1 MDAAVGFMK
10 KLLVVYYSQS
20 GQLEQIVH
28 SILAPLSESGRFE
41 LVYECL
47 RPEKPYPFPWPAI
60 EFADAFPESLQE
72 IPCRLAP
79 LQTDPDEAFDGVIL
93 AYQVWYL
100 SPSIP
105 ISSFLQSRQAARLL
119 NGRPVVTLIGCRN
132 MWLLAHEKVKK
143 HIVRNRG
150 VPIGNIVLMDRAPNL
165 LGVISIAAWML
176 TGIKKRFLGIF
187 PRPGVAEEEIRAAR
201 KFGSIL
207 LDAFSRNEF
216 KDLQIRLNRAGAVTV
231 VPAYI
236 LFEQRIA
243 KVFAVWARFIRRKGD
258 PGNPARKPRL
268 RIFIAYLF
276 AAVFMLAPLATGV
289 TWVLQKIKKEKI
301 KTLVSYFA
309 GNRIPGSGINS
320 TSTTSK

>member
-20 GQLEQIVH
+20 GQLEQIVR
-28 SILAPLSESGRFE
+28 SILAPLSESGQVE
-41 LVYECL
+41 LTYECL

-60 EFADAFPESLQE
+60 EFADAFPESLQQ

-79 LQTDPDEAFDGVIL
+79 LRTNPDEYFDGVIL

-105 ISSFLQSRQAARLL
+105 ISSFLQSVQAARLL
-119 NGRPVVTLIGCRN
+119 SGRPVVTLIGCRN

-143 HIVRNRG
+143 HLVQNRG
-150 VPIGNIVLMDRAPNL
+150 VPAGNIVLMDRAPNL
-165 LGVISIAAWML
+165 LGIVSIAAWML
-176 TGIKKRFLGIF
+176 TGVKERFLGIF
-187 PRPGVAEEEIRAAR
+187 PHPGVADEEIRGAR

-207 LDAFSRNEF
+207 LDAFSRNELT
-216 KDLQIRLNRAGAVTV
+216 DLQSRLNRAGAVTV

-243 KVFAVWARFIRRKGD
+243 KVFNIWAQFIRRKGG
-258 PGNPARKPRL
+258 PGNVARKPRL
-268 RIFIAYLF
+268 RVFIAYLF

-289 TWVLQKIKKEKI
+289 TWVLQKIKKK
-301 KTLVSYFA
+301 KVQALVSYFA
-309 GNRIPGSGINS
+309 ENRIPPAG
-320 TSTTSK
+320 